1 MKINAK
7 TMRDI
12 EEALNSAAYIAGDA
26 KKDHENNSDQR
37 AYEYFRGKEEAF
49 TKALEIVKVLGS

>member
-1 MKINAK
+1 MKIDAK

-12 EEALNSAAYIAGDA
+12 TEALNSAAYIACDA
-26 KKDHENNSDQR
+26 KQDHENDPDKC